1 VPEGERRCGSP
12 ARQRTDLDYRQ
23 VDPVECGPLRT
34 IAYSA
39 FVLLNGLLIS
49 AFLLSAVTM
58 LIPMI
63 AERPHFAAPGSGAF
77 SHGAFY
83 GDALIMSLLL
93 FGGSILLGLLYV
105 VTVPRLLNLA
115 IKSEKVYPLYG
126 FHYWVHRAIGRMSNV
141 KFFNHLFGDSSYIV

>member
-1 VPEGERRCGSP
+1 K
-12 ARQRTDLDYRQ
+12 
-23 VDPVECGPLRT
+23 

-39 FVLLNGLLIS
+39 FVLLSGLVVS

-77 SHGAFY
+77 SHWAFY

-93 FGGSILLGLLYV
+93 FVGSILLGLLYV

-126 FHYWVHRAIGRMSNV
+126 FHYWATRANGRMTTV
-141 KFFNHLFGDSSYIV
+141 KFFNHLPNDSAYIVHYLRA